1 MTREEAK
8 QNLIA
13 LGIEEPTDAQVTNYL
28 NQFHSNRPAPAPNP
42 NPAPKPD
49 HQPQPTPAPVPNQQ
63 PNPNTSPQNDDEI
76 EKLRKQID
84 SLQKENIKKDI
95 RAYAAEK
102 GLTGEQADT
111 VLAGFQDNLEIAKAA
126 IDSMSQII
134 AEKETKAAQAKEQEI
149 ADGSI
154 NPGGNAGRKKDEEKP
169 EDVANAEQI
178 VFGNKDSNQ
187 ATRDYYLMK

>member
-1 MTREEAK
+1 M
-8 QNLIA
+8 I
-13 LGIEEPTDAQVTNYL
+13 
-28 NQFHSNRPAPAPNP
+28 HC
-42 NPAPKPD
+42 
-49 HQPQPTPAPVPNQQ
+49 
-63 PNPNTSPQNDDEI
+63 
-76 EKLRKQID
+76 RK
-84 SLQKENIKKDI
+84 NIKKDI

-178 VFGNKDSNQ
+178 VFGNKASDQ